1 MAINIFI
8 LSIIVLS
15 LIVTNV
21 KVKNEQNIIQ
31 YKNIPLVTFTNS
43 TLYEINQNFVKNII
57 KSSQALNYK
66 NRDELYDATIVFKN
80 DYNKTN
86 TLNAQYILKKDYI
99 YKLYQDV
106 YIDVHNENNI
116 SLLSDYVEYNEKE
129 NVLKNNNEFDLK
141 YNSNRLLGDN
151 LYYDMNN
158 KVIKAQNTHFM
169 LKIKE

>member
-21 KVKNEQNIIQ
+21 KVKNEQNIIE
-31 YKNIPLVTFTNS
+31 YKNIPLITFTNS

-99 YKLYQDV
+99 YELYQDV

>member
-99 YKLYQDV
+99 YELYQDV

>member
-86 TLNAQYILKKDYI
+86 TLNAKYILKKDYI

-106 YIDVHNENNI
+106 YIGVHNENNI